1 VSLKSVDMT
10 TMYDDDVEEAS
21 DPRTPRTYGLRGLGH
36 QSSRR
41 PRRWVSDTRGLGG
54 LRDESRTLGV

>member
-36 QSSRR
+36 
-41 PRRWVSDTRGLGG
+41 
-54 LRDESRTLGV
+54 